1 MRVLKVGL
9 VLLLWVFA
17 LTARA
22 ELKFPELTGR
32 VVDNAQLIEP
42 SVREQLTQQLNAHE
56 KATGEQL
63 VVVTLPDLQGTD
75 IADFGYQLGR
85 HWGIGQKDKNN
96 GALLIV
102 ARDERRLRI
111 EVGYG
116 LEDRLTDAQSSVI
129 INQVITPAFKTG
141 NFSKGISDGVAAM
154 LVVLGGSP
162 LDEPSTVYDSGGNQ
176 ESDFVSR
183 HPGVFV
189 FLVLLFILTIF
200 VLQMFGI
207 LPAGRGGSGGS
218 SGGFGGGGF
227 GGAAV
232 EAGASVA
239 AVAVLVAAVRR
250 AAGDNNNERALLDM
264 ALLTEHEQRKV
275 AEAIARVERDTD
287 AELVTVLAA
296 RADDYAYIPLLW
308 ASLLALVVPGVVHY
322 LTGWLTMHSLLLVQ
336 WLTFIVLCLVFR
348 IPKVTTHL
356 IPRSVRHWRA
366 SNLARRQFLEQNLHH
381 TVGSTGML
389 IFVCEAERYVE
400 ILVDEGIS
408 KRLDNK
414 NWDAIVA
421 AFTQQVKQ
429 GQTLQGFVTC
439 VEACGELLKVHVPVT
454 HVRNELPNRLVVL
467 G

>member
-1 MRVLKVGL
+1 
-9 VLLLWVFA
+9 
-17 LTARA
+17 
-22 ELKFPELTGR
+22 
-32 VVDNAQLIEP
+32 
-42 SVREQLTQQLNAHE
+42 
-56 KATGEQL
+56 
-63 VVVTLPDLQGTD
+63 
-75 IADFGYQLGR
+75 
-85 HWGIGQKDKNN
+85 
-96 GALLIV
+96 
-102 ARDERRLRI
+102 
-111 EVGYG
+111 
-116 LEDRLTDAQSSVI
+116 
-129 INQVITPAFKTG
+129 
-141 NFSKGISDGVAAM
+141 
-154 LVVLGGSP
+154 
-162 LDEPSTVYDSGGNQ
+162 
-176 ESDFVSR
+176 
-183 HPGVFV
+183 
-189 FLVLLFILTIF
+189 
-200 VLQMFGI
+200 
-207 LPAGRGGSGGS
+207 
-218 SGGFGGGGF
+218 
-227 GGAAV
+227 
-232 EAGASVA
+232 
-239 AVAVLVAAVRR
+239 
-250 AAGDNNNERALLDM
+250 M

-308 ASLLALVVPGVVHY
+308 ASLLALVVPGIVHY

-336 WLTFIVLCLVFR
+336 WFSFIVLCLVFR
-348 IPKVTTHL
+348 IPKITTRL

-439 VEACGELLKVHVPVT
+439 IEACGELLKVHVPVT

-467 G
+467 S